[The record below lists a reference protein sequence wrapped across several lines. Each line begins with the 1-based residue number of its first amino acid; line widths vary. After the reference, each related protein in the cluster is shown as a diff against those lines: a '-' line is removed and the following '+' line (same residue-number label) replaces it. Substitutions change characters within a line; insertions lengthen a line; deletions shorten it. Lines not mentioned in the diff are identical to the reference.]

1 MLITLTKLGRNCQ
14 VVFYNQS
21 NDNTQTFQED
31 SANIECTY
39 NVLNDVVSVAI
50 KGRTQATTESIVNND
65 VLYINTGTGDILI
78 KTYADFLINYALL
91 FLNAGGT
98 GGGTNPTSLYIPYN
112 NGGTFADS
120 YIINDTFNNNLKTTN
135 SSILGDTGLL
145 LDFQNDNYFLG
156 DYAEKNYGIFLNVDD
171 FNGYIRSHY
180 SGNFTGLLIDF
191 PNNIYK
197 LGDYDFLTHN
207 GTSLII
213 DDDAKFIVTKNN
225 GNEFGLKLDFANN
238 IYKLGDFDNIQNTT
252 HFIVSDASKNIS
264 TNYNGNAYGIELDFQ
279 NDLFAFGDMH
289 GVTNSNYLMI
299 DNAGKT
305 IKTYAHNIEIGLSL
319 NFLDNVSYLGDFNS
333 IVNNCNIQIDYGNNV
348 ILHYSKV
355 HQFFTSGGGAGLE
368 LDGNNNITTLGD
380 FNGDIYAT
388 NLKIDSS
395 FETVIIKTRG
405 IEKGLKLDLYNND
418 FYFGDWDSGACF
430 LQINST
436 IGYFRTTYLNNTVG
450 LQLNFSTNIYKFGD
464 FDGNHENSFIFIDD
478 NKATLR
484 LWFHNSPGAYNFA
497 NLPAY
502 DDNADALANGLI
514 VGDIYRHANGDTDQL
529 NIVH

>member
-50 KGRTQATTESIVNND
+50 KGRTQATTTSIVDND
-65 VLYINTGTGDILI
+65 VLYINTGSGDILI
-78 KTYADFLINYALL
+78 KTYADYLINYALL

-171 FNGYIRSHY
+171 FNGYVRTHY

-289 GVTNSNYLMI
+289 GVTNCNYLMI

-305 IKTYAHNIEIGLSL
+305 IKTYSANIENGLK
-319 NFLDNVSYLGDFNS
+319 LDFANNYYELGNS
-333 IVNNCNIQIDYGNNV
+333 VNNGNFIAIAEYYNV
-348 ILHYSKV
+348 IEISTGVNTGNY
-355 HQFFTSGGGAGLE
+355 TSLILKDNLATIVTS
-368 LDGNNNITTLGD
+368 IT
-380 FNGDIYAT
+380 
-388 NLKIDSS
+388 
-395 FETVIIKTRG
+395 G
-405 IEKGLKLDLYNND
+405 IEKGIKLDLINND
-418 FYFGDWDSGACF
+418 FYFGDWDSAACF

-450 LQLNFSTNIYKFGD
+450 LQLNFSTNIFKFGD
-464 FDGNHENSFIFIDD
+464 FDGTHENSFIFIDD

-502 DDNADALANGLI
+502 DDNADALANGLVI
-514 VGDIYRHANGDTDQL
+514 GDIYRHNNGDVDQL